1 MTAEIVRFPGAPAP
15 DDQGAAFVREEAP
28 RDHLVGMLRW
38 YADEIAAGRI
48 DPVAA
53 VLVLHQGE
61 HHLPEVIGGGQNLS
75 RLELAGLLAQAQL
88 RAQAVAFRGAHVT
101 P

>member
-1 MTAEIVRFPGAPAP
+1 MSAEILRFPGTN
-15 DDQGAAFVREEAP
+15 EAP
-28 RDHLVGMLRW
+28 ELPQAEDPREHAVGMLRW
-38 YADEIAAGRI
+38 YADEIAAARL
-48 DPVAA
+48 DPQS
-53 VLVLHQGE
+53 LVLILHHGE
-61 HHLPEVIGGGQNLS
+61 HLLPEVIGAGAPLS